1 MKKFLLSLA
10 CVSAMAWSA
19 SAAEVTFDFS
29 AQGYADA
36 QEVLSIKVN
45 DEISATLTK
54 GSNNNTP
61 KYYTNGNAL
70 RLYAG
75 NTFELTSTNGN
86 ITKVVFTMGSN
97 NPFNA
102 AATATP
108 GALDVTTATWT
119 GDAKTFTI
127 TNGSGKGHAR
137 VEKMTITYGGT
148 GGGEV
153 TPPTPP
159 TPEGPVT
166 FLDETFTSGIPA
178 NWTNVKMS
186 GDKQWYQTSY
196 NNNGYAAMTGYKGTQ
211 PPFDAWLIS
220 PAIDLTKVTDKK
232 LTFDTQVNGYGST
245 TTVFEAFVMTSN
257 TLELARNYKLN
268 PTIAVAPD
276 KGYSE
281 WVNSGEIDLTP
292 YLNEGTIYIGF
303 RFYATEDANYA
314 TWCVDNVKVGQSTE
328 PKPED
333 KTVADIKGFLD
344 TAYTEANTTIS
355 GSVSAVYQNGRYL
368 YIKDNSGVLL
378 VFGDLTEK
386 YTNGM
391 TIPGGITGLYENRT
405 NGQFQMKN
413 LVAETFKAGTAG
425 AAIEPDEI
433 ALEELSA
440 DMVNNY
446 VVIPGVTITATDNAR
461 NFTVTDKTGST
472 VLYNQFN
479 DERYYDVVTVTPGE
493 NLTLKAIVAV
503 YNGNVQLYPVEIT
516 GAGGQEV
523 VAAPVFSV
531 AAGTVP
537 AGTKVEI
544 TSATEGA
551 AIFYTLD
558 GTEPTIQ
565 STLYNGPITINET
578 TTVKAFAV
586 KEEMVNSAVVTAT
599 YTVKVVPAVAETDKF
614 DFVNPTTLN
623 PAQQNPG
630 DGQEGAIV
638 VSDLTFT
645 AGNAAIS
652 FTDGSS
658 TTRLYKDYNKGNQL
672 RLYKNGGSIIIKAAE
687 GYILKYVSFVGV
699 KLNTL
704 TENGVALDE
713 AENTLWLAAADA
725 TSATFET
732 TTDRVDIFSLTV
744 GLDKVGA
751 VEDINFDA
759 NEPVEY
765 YNLQGV
771 RVENPA
777 NGLYIRR
784 QGTKATKVLVK

>member
-1 MKKFLLSLA
+1 
-10 CVSAMAWSA
+10 MAWSA
-19 SAAEVTFDFS
+19 SAAEVTFDFT
-29 AQGYADA
+29 AQGYTT
-36 QEVLSIKVN
+36 QQ
-45 DEISATLTK
+45 EISTVKINDDITATFDK
-54 GSNNNTP
+54 GSNRNVP
-61 KYYTNGNAL
+61 KYYTSGTPAL

-75 NTFELTSTNGN
+75 STVELTNANGV
-86 ITKVVFTMGSN
+86 ITKVVFNVGKD
-97 NPFNA
+97 NPFDA
-102 AATATP
+102 TATATP
-108 GALDVTTATWT
+108 GTFDVATATWT
-119 GDAKTFTI
+119 GDAKSLKI
-127 TNGSGKGHAR
+127 TNGTGTSGHVKIISLT
-137 VEKMTITYGGT
+137 VTYGGT
-148 GGGEV
+148 GGGGEV
-153 TPPTPP
+153 TPP

-186 GDKQWYQTSY
+186 GDKQWYQTSF

-245 TTVFEAFVMTSN
+245 TSVFEAYVMTSN
-257 TLELARNYKLN
+257 TLELARNFKLN

-344 TAYTEANTTIS
+344 AAYTEANTTIS
-355 GSVSAVYQNGRYL
+355 GSVNAVYQNGRYL

-378 VFGDLTEK
+378 VYGDLTEK

-446 VVIPGVTITATDNAR
+446 VVIPNVTITAGADAR
-461 NFTVTDKTGST
+461 NFTVTDATGSA

-479 DERYYDVVTVTPGE
+479 DERYYDVVTVTTGE
-493 NLTLKAIVAV
+493 NLTLKGIVAV

-516 GAGGQEV
+516 SASGQEV

-537 AGTKVEI
+537 AGTTVEI
-544 TSATEGA
+544 TCATEGA
-551 AIFYTLD
+551 SIFYTLD

-586 KEEMVNSAVVTAT
+586 KEEMVNSSVVAAT
-599 YTVKVVPAVAETDKF
+599 YTVKALPAVAETAMF

-652 FTDGSS
+652 FTDGST

-672 RLYKNGGSIIIKAAE
+672 RLYKNGGSVTVKAAE
-687 GYILKYVSFVGV
+687 GYVLKYVSFVGS
-699 KLNTL
+699 KLTTM
-704 TENGVALDE
+704 TENGTALDD
-713 AENTLWLAAADA
+713 AEDALWLATGDVTEAK
-725 TSATFET
+725 FET

-771 RVENPA
+771 RVANPE

-784 QGTKATKVLVK
+784 QGSKVSKVIVK

>member
-1 MKKFLLSLA
+1 
-10 CVSAMAWSA
+10 MAWSA

-29 AQGYADA
+29 AQGYANA

-45 DEISATLTK
+45 DEITATLTK

-61 KYYTNGNAL
+61 KYYTTGNAL

-75 NTFELTSTNGN
+75 NTFQLTSSNGN
-86 ITKVVFTMGSN
+86 ITKVVFTTDSS

-102 AATATP
+102 AATAEP
-108 GALDVTTATWT
+108 GALDVATSTWT
-119 GDAKTFTI
+119 GDAKSFTI

-137 VEKMTITYGGT
+137 IEKMTITYGGT
-148 GGGEV
+148 GGGGEV
-153 TPPTPP
+153 TPP
-159 TPEGPVT
+159 TPEGPVS

-178 NWTNVKMS
+178 SWTNVKMS
-186 GDKQWYQTSY
+186 GDKQWYQTSF

-220 PAIDLTKVTDKK
+220 PAIDLTKVTTKK

-245 TTVFEAFVMTSN
+245 TSVFEAYVMTSN

-268 PTIAVAPD
+268 PTIAEAPAT
-276 KGYSE
+276 GYSE

-303 RFYATEDANYA
+303 RFYATQDANYA
-314 TWCVDNVKVGQSTE
+314 TWCVDNVKVGESTA
-328 PKPED
+328 PVPED
-333 KTVADIKGFLD
+333 KTVADIAGFLSA
-344 TAYTEANTTIS
+344 AYTEANTTIS
-355 GSVSAVYQNGRYL
+355 GSVNAVYQNGRYL

-378 VFGDLTEK
+378 VYGDLTEK

-405 NGQFQMKN
+405 NGQYQMKN

-446 VVIPGVTITATDNAR
+446 VVIPDVTITEGKEAR
-461 NFTVTDKTGST
+461 NFTVTDATGSA

-479 DERYYDVVTVTPGE
+479 DEKYYDVVTVTTGE
-493 NLTLKAIVAV
+493 HLTLKGIVAV

-516 GAGGQEV
+516 SATGQKA

-531 AAGTVP
+531 AAGNVP

-544 TSATEGA
+544 TCATEGA
-551 AIFYTLD
+551 SIFYTLD
-558 GTEPTIQ
+558 GSEPTIQ

-586 KEEMVNSAVVTAT
+586 KEEMVNSSVVAAT
-599 YTVKVVPAVAETDKF
+599 YTVKVLPAVSETAMF
-614 DFVNPTTLN
+614 DFANPTTLN

-645 AGNAAIS
+645 AGNASIS
-652 FTDGSS
+652 FTDGST

-672 RLYKNGGSIIIKAAE
+672 RLYKNGGSVIVKAAA
-687 GYILKYVSFVGV
+687 GYVIKYVAVNGT
-699 KLNTL
+699 KLT
-704 TENGVALDE
+704 TMTVDGTALED
-713 AENTLWLAAADA
+713 AEDALWLAASNVTEAKL
-725 TSATFET
+725 ET
-732 TTDRVDIFSLTV
+732 GSTERVDIFTLTV
-744 GLDKVGA
+744 GLDKADG
-751 VEDINFDA
+751 VEDIDIDA

-771 RVENPA
+771 RVANPE

-784 QGTKATKVLVK
+784 QGGKTTKVLVK